1 MLTIVAW
8 GLLVGL
14 EGTIRIWFADVARLS
29 QGPSISYRKSVKR
42 EKGSLS
48 SLLHSLYLHF
58 QLGMVKEADSPP
70 TTQTISEAIMEKE
83 EVNQSTSQ
91 SQKSQAVMEWLLG
104 NYFYY

>member
-1 MLTIVAW
+1 M
-8 GLLVGL
+8 
-14 EGTIRIWFADVARLS
+14 
-29 QGPSISYRKSVKR
+29 
-42 EKGSLS
+42 S
-48 SLLHSLYLHF
+48 SLLLSFYLHF

-104 NYFYY
+104 NQNFFFTRFAEKICTESLVD

>member
-1 MLTIVAW
+1 M
-8 GLLVGL
+8 
-14 EGTIRIWFADVARLS
+14 
-29 QGPSISYRKSVKR
+29 
-42 EKGSLS
+42 S
-48 SLLHSLYLHF
+48 SLLHSFYLHF

-104 NYFYY
+104 NQKFFLQDLLKNLYRECQARV

>member
-1 MLTIVAW
+1 M
-8 GLLVGL
+8 
-14 EGTIRIWFADVARLS
+14 
-29 QGPSISYRKSVKR
+29 
-42 EKGSLS
+42 S
-48 SLLHSLYLHF
+48 SLLLSFYLHF

-104 NYFYY
+104 NQNFFYQDLLKKSVQRMPG